1 MTTFEDQESQGS
13 VMNPFGLLIRTLR
26 EEAGVSIA
34 VFAKKLKISLGHAYR
49 LERQEPGSF
58 QVPGPKLIHRIAA
71 VLSKSKSEQENLAK
85 RLLAERLRQT
95 VGHGTLGYLVD
106 SPGPSQESSG
116 TGLLPVSFRQRLQR
130 DLQRHSRKEQ
140 MRIAKSVGV
149 LDKRGLEPVVEGEL
163 SLPRHQVLALAHIL
177 KEPVD
182 EYLMLA
188 GLLPRALSRLIE
200 HEGSSYLFGL
210 LDKMEPDD
218 VEKFIQALSALA
230 EIYAKK
236 KG

>member
-1 MTTFEDQESQGS
+1 MTTLEDQESQGS
-13 VMNPFGLLIRTLR
+13 VVNPFGLLLRTLR
-26 EEAGVSIA
+26 EEAGVSVEI
-34 VFAKKLKISLGHAYR
+34 FAKKLKISLGYAYR
-49 LERQEPGSF
+49 LERQNPGAF
-58 QVPGPKLIHRIAA
+58 QVPGPKLISRIAT
-71 VLSKSKSEQENLAK
+71 VLSKSKSEQENLVK

-106 SPGPSQESSG
+106 SPDPSQERSG
-116 TGLLPVSFRQRLQR
+116 SGLLPGSFRQRLEK
-130 DLQRHSRKEQ
+130 DLQRRSRKEQ
-140 MRIAKSVGV
+140 IRIAKSIGII
-149 LDKRGLEPVVEGEL
+149 DKRGLDPVVQGEL
-163 SLPRHQVLALAHIL
+163 SLPRHQVLALAHVL

>member
-1 MTTFEDQESQGS
+1 MVALDHQESPDS
-13 VMNPFGLLIRTLR
+13 VVNPFGMLIRTLR
-26 EEAGVSIA
+26 EEAGVSVEI
-34 VFAKKLKISLGHAYR
+34 FAKKLKISLGYAYR
-49 LERQEPGSF
+49 LERQDPGAF
-58 QVPGPKLIHRIAA
+58 QVPGPKLINRIAS

-106 SPGPSQESSG
+106 SPGPSQERSG
-116 TGLLPVSFRQRLQR
+116 SGLLPGSFRQRLEK
-130 DLQRHSRKEQ
+130 DLQRRPRKEQ
-140 MRIAKSVGV
+140 IRIAKSIGII
-149 LDKRGLEPVVEGEL
+149 DKRGLDPVVHGEL

>member
-1 MTTFEDQESQGS
+1 MTAINHHESQGS
-13 VMNPFGLLIRTLR
+13 VVNPFGMLLRGLR
-26 EEAGVSIA
+26 EEAGVSIEA
-34 VFAKKLKISLGHAYR
+34 FARKLKISLGYAYR
-49 LERQEPGSF
+49 LERQDLGKF
-58 QVPGPKLIHRIAA
+58 RVPGHKLINRIAI
-71 VLSKSKSEQENLAK
+71 VLAKSKTEQENLAK
-85 RLLAERLRQT
+85 RLLAERLRQIE
-95 VGHGTLGYLVD
+95 GHGALGYFLERTGQAPKGHA
-106 SPGPSQESSG
+106 SEILPGGFRERLQKD
-116 TGLLPVSFRQRLQR
+116 LNRLPVKQQ
-130 DLQRHSRKEQ
+130 K
-140 MRIAKSVGV
+140 RIAEAVG
-149 LDKRGLEPVVEGEL
+149 LIDPRGFDPVIHGEVGL
-163 SLPRHQVLALAHIL
+163 VRHQVLALAHAL
-177 KEPVD
+177 NEPVD